1 MEEYEDFRSKYNK
14 MTTARLTNLSDE
26 NSGTVTQS
34 TYKSVGGSMTTPVC
48 TIHKGES
55 IFEASRVMAERKIGS
70 LVVVDDL
77 GKLEGLLTT
86 KNLVHQYLAH
96 SDRNSVS
103 EAVSSYM
110 NSEPIAIPA
119 EFPIVEAIAEMNHTG
134 EDYAVVVKSGKPLG
148 LISNTDLMHVV
159 FQNTNIYNT
168 HINAMETLDQL
179 KEAHFKLYLIAE
191 NLVSN
196 SRLTSSVLPIISA
209 IHLNI
214 QKKVFKITF
223 DSLDE
228 NIVET
233 FKRVPNSMIIM
244 GSGGRKEMMLDPDQ
258 DHAFVLSND
267 ATDEDKADFIKFGEI
282 FSHNLAYVGYE
293 LCKGN
298 IMASNPEMVKT
309 IKEWRKTISEWI
321 NNPGSEGFLWSSVF
335 FDMDRFEGDE
345 TLVWDLKEFI
355 AEAVPQKPVFLIQM
369 LERDTNIKPPISLFG
384 KFNLE
389 KEGPNKG
396 TINLKTA
403 ALTFLV
409 DVTRAFALNSGI
421 SDLNTL
427 ERVKHLGRKGVLS
440 EETVQQVI
448 GAYETCVDILFKEQI
463 YQVESGNPP
472 TKNINP
478 KELSLYNQ
486 ERLKGSLQF
495 VSKYLTKGL
504 KYLKGAP

>member
-1 MEEYEDFRSKYNK
+1 
-14 MTTARLTNLSDE
+14 
-26 NSGTVTQS
+26 
-34 TYKSVGGSMTTPVC
+34 
-48 TIHKGES
+48 
-55 IFEASRVMAERKIGS
+55 
-70 LVVVDDL
+70 
-77 GKLEGLLTT
+77 
-86 KNLVHQYLAH
+86 
-96 SDRNSVS
+96 
-103 EAVSSYM
+103 
-110 NSEPIAIPA
+110 
-119 EFPIVEAIAEMNHTG
+119 
-134 EDYAVVVKSGKPLG
+134 
-148 LISNTDLMHVV
+148 
-159 FQNTNIYNT
+159 
-168 HINAMETLDQL
+168 
-179 KEAHFKLYLIAE
+179 
-191 NLVSN
+191 
-196 SRLTSSVLPIISA
+196 
-209 IHLNI
+209 
-214 QKKVFKITF
+214 
-223 DSLDE
+223 
-228 NIVET
+228 
-233 FKRVPNSMIIM
+233 
-244 GSGGRKEMMLDPDQ
+244 
-258 DHAFVLSND
+258 
-267 ATDEDKADFIKFGEI
+267 
-282 FSHNLAYVGYE
+282 
-293 LCKGN
+293 
-298 IMASNPEMVKT
+298 
-309 IKEWRKTISEWI
+309 
-321 NNPGSEGFLWSSVF
+321 
-335 FDMDRFEGDE
+335 MDRFEGDE